1 MNTPE
6 TERASTVTPSA
17 DFSFRQRLLGWL
29 LIALLAITLVRPL
42 SSTEF
47 WWQSARGAA
56 LLNGNICPSRV
67 LLANETANDA
77 DWLGG
82 LLPLTAWELG
92 GGWGVS
98 LYPAA
103 MLLACLAVFHFAT
116 RSHATEAAIV
126 LGCLLSI
133 FSYSWMQPIPQSLEL
148 GLFLLLFFAVTQPA
162 EPPAVSRQQLFFILL
177 LWANI
182 GAHVLIGFAFANLF
196 VLFGSWSRNDKLA
209 TCLLLTFAVSLTP
222 RGVFTLWDSLHA
234 VSPWLFSSN
243 ANLLL
248 LPDWTN
254 DTSAEPLVAFAFAIL
269 AAISVV
275 LGLRSKY
282 SLPEYLASLLLISLS
297 TANTQLI
304 GISAIG
310 IGFLVC
316 RSLQSLPSRTQLS
329 FAIAS
334 LVCVFTYHTV
344 SETPFGVVGLD
355 PKLDQR
361 LLQDGLPEVIESEV
375 AWCDST
381 LAGGLY
387 CYLTGTGRCWDV
399 PIRANIC
406 GRSQENALFRR
417 DLLRD
422 RESRYRRPDGSWGGW
437 WVTAKNRHI
446 EVLLVEAGDT
456 KLHEALQATE
466 WKPTDL
472 DASVIPYV
480 KASNIAHQP
489 ELIRCL
495 ELQDI
500 VSFTDWSF
508 DVPQF
513 SATQP
518 YFAFLPGKGVG
529 LAKTAA
535 LRQARL
541 FNSLGL
547 PVASLKVLFALR
559 STFGSAEYEADVRL
573 SHRDL
578 AFREWS
584 EAGLNSEFHQWIG
597 REEILTDGRQS
608 GKTVGMGDEFESA
621 YLAGDLQ
628 RLLQRSPTSAEEQF
642 ALAIIALEAGN
653 VAEAIRFWEA
663 AIQMENDNPT
673 IVRLSRHWLDLFDAG
688 PEE

>member
-1 MNTPE
+1 ML
-6 TERASTVTPSA
+6 
-17 DFSFRQRLLGWL
+17 D
-29 LIALLAITLVRPL
+29 
-42 SSTEF
+42 
-47 WWQSARGAA
+47 
-56 LLNGNICPSRV
+56 GNICPSRV

-82 LLPLTAWELG
+82 LLPLTAWEIG
-92 GGWGVS
+92 GEWGVS

-103 MLLACLAVFHFAT
+103 LLFACLTIFRFAPGSPPT
-116 RSHATEAAIV
+116 VAAIV
-126 LGCLLSI
+126 LGCLLSL

-148 GLFLLLFFAVTQPA
+148 GLFLLLFFAVTQPDA
-162 EPPAVSRQQLFFILL
+162 KPDISRQQLFFILL

-182 GAHVLIGFAFANLF
+182 GAHVVIGFAFANLF
-196 VLFGSWSRNDKLA
+196 VLFGSWSRKDKLV
-209 TCLLLTFAVSLTP
+209 TCLLLAVAVSLTP
-222 RGVFTLWDSLHA
+222 RGVLTLGDSLHA
-234 VSPWLFSSN
+234 VSPWLFSGS

-248 LPDWTN
+248 IPDSSIGSPTG
-254 DTSAEPLVAFAFAIL
+254 TLVEFAFLIL

-275 LGLRSKY
+275 LGLRSKF
-282 SLPEYLASLLLISLS
+282 SLPEYLACLLLISLS
-297 TANTQLI
+297 TANTKLI

-310 IGFLVC
+310 IGLLVC

-329 FAIAS
+329 FALAAV
-334 LVCVFTYHTV
+334 VCVFTYHTFN
-344 SETPFGVVGLD
+344 ETPFGVVGLD

-406 GRSQENALFRR
+406 GRSRENALFRR

-508 DVPQF
+508 DYPQF
-513 SATQP
+513 SANQP
-518 YFAFLPGKGVG
+518 YVAFLPVTGAG
-529 LAKTAA
+529 LAKGAA

-559 STFGSAEYEADVRL
+559 STFGPAEYEADVRL

-584 EAGLNSEFHQWIG
+584 EVGLNSEFHQWIG
-597 REEILTDGRQS
+597 REEIPTDGRQS
-608 GKTVGMGDEFESA
+608 GKAVGIGDEFESA
-621 YLAGDLQ
+621 YLAGNLQ
-628 RLLQRSPTSAEEQF
+628 RLLQRSPTSAEETF
-642 ALAIIALEAGN
+642 ALAIIALETGN

-663 AIQMENDNPT
+663 AIQMDNDNPI

-688 PEE
+688 PEK

>member
-1 MNTPE
+1 M
-6 TERASTVTPSA
+6 
-17 DFSFRQRLLGWL
+17 
-29 LIALLAITLVRPL
+29 
-42 SSTEF
+42 
-47 WWQSARGAA
+47 
-56 LLNGNICPSRV
+56 
-67 LLANETANDA
+67 
-77 DWLGG
+77 
-82 LLPLTAWELG
+82 
-92 GGWGVS
+92 
-98 LYPAA
+98 
-103 MLLACLAVFHFAT
+103 
-116 RSHATEAAIV
+116 
-126 LGCLLSI
+126 
-133 FSYSWMQPIPQSLEL
+133 
-148 GLFLLLFFAVTQPA
+148 
-162 EPPAVSRQQLFFILL
+162 FFILL

-196 VLFGSWSRNDKLA
+196 VLFGSWSRKDKLA

-222 RGVFTLWDSLHA
+222 RGVLTLWDSLHA
-234 VSPWLFSSN
+234 VSPWLFSST

-310 IGFLVC
+310 IGLLVC

-329 FAIAS
+329 FAVAS

-344 SETPFGVVGLD
+344 NETPFGVVGLD

-406 GRSQENALFRR
+406 GRSRENALFRR

-584 EAGLNSEFHQWIG
+584 EVGLNSEFHQWIG
-597 REEILTDGRQS
+597 REEIRTDGRQS
-608 GKTVGMGDEFESA
+608 GKTVGIGDEFEAA
-621 YLAGDLQ
+621 YLAGDLR

-642 ALAIIALEAGN
+642 ALAFIAFEAGN

-663 AIQMENDNPT
+663 AMQMDNNNPT